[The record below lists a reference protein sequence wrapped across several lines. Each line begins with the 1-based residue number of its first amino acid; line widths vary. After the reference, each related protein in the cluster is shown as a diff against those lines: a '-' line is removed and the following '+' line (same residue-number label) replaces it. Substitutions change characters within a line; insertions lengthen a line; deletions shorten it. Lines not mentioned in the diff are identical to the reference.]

1 MITLISSLYK
11 PEEYLDG
18 YLKRL
23 KDFACDISGRA
34 HGFEIV
40 IVSND
45 TSVAA
50 PNKLEK
56 FVKTN
61 NAENWLRVCHVS
73 RESLYASWNRG
84 VALAK
89 NDIIGFWNVDDARY
103 PDAVVDAVKLVKE
116 NGAELVYFPFIIKW
130 YLKFFGWSFLVKWKK
145 IIPPVFDKREF
156 IRSMYCGP
164 FFIFTKSLYE
174 KVGPFDEQFK
184 IVGDFD
190 WCIRTAKISDKFSR
204 SDKIAGVFGR
214 YYGSNLSGGNQR
226 HAAENNIVY
235 IRHGVEDKIQPV
247 SVDLEAEY
255 DPNRVFS
262 NGKSSAI

>member
-1 MITLISSLYK
+1 MITLVSSLYK

-18 YLKRL
+18 YLTRL
-23 KDFACDISGRA
+23 KDFARDISGRVP
-34 HGFEIV
+34 GFEIV
-40 IVSND
+40 IVGND
-45 TSVAA
+45 TSAA
-50 PNKLEK
+50 TRKKLEE
-56 FVKTN
+56 FVKTDN
-61 NAENWLRVCHVS
+61 VADWLRVCHVS
-73 RESLYASWNRG
+73 RESLYASWSRG

-89 NDIIGFWNVDDARY
+89 NDIIGFWNVDDIRY
-103 PDAVVDAVKLVKE
+103 ADAVADAVRLIKE

-130 YLKFFGWSFLVKWKK
+130 YLKFFGLAFLVKRKK
-145 IIPPVFDKREF
+145 IVPPVFDRREF
-156 IRSMYCGP
+156 TRSMHCGP
-164 FFIFTKSLYE
+164 FFIFSRSLYD

-190 WCIRTAKISDKFSR
+190 WCIRAVKISDKFSR

-214 YYGSNLSGGNQR
+214 YYRSNLSGGNQR

>member
-23 KDFACDISGRA
+23 KDFFRDISGRA
-34 HGFEIV
+34 PGFEIV

-45 TSVAA
+45 TSAVTRK
-50 PNKLEK
+50 KLEE
-56 FVKTN
+56 FIETN
-61 NAENWLRVCHVS
+61 NAENWLHVFNVT

-103 PDAVVDAVKLVKE
+103 PDAVADAMKLVKE

-130 YLKFFGWSFLVKWKK
+130 YLKFFGRPFLVKWKK
-145 IIPPVFDKREF
+145 IIPPVFDRREF
-156 IRSMYCGP
+156 TRSMHCGP
-164 FFIFTKSLYE
+164 VFIFSRALYD

-190 WCIRTAKISDKFSR
+190 WCVRAAKISDKFML
-204 SDKIAGVFGR
+204 SDKVAGVFKRTGDT
-214 YYGSNLSGGNQR
+214 LSGGNQR
-226 HAAENNIVY
+226 HAVENNIVY
-235 IRHGVEDKIQPV
+235 ARHGVPDKIQPV
-247 SVDLEAEY
+247 AGDMSSEY
-255 DPNRVFS
+255 DPN
-262 NGKSSAI
+262 AIKREKK